1 VAVRPVGS
9 RCCRVNAV
17 WRWLADGVVAVH
29 FGFLAYV
36 LAGGF
41 LAWRWNKTVI
51 LHGLA
56 AGWVAL
62 VVLAHLPCPLTAL
75 QNNLRERAGQ
85 PPLSDSFINV
95 YVRGTLFPANQ
106 QLLAQVVL
114 GLVVVTSWVLLLR
127 RTRRSAPEMT
137 APALR
142 PS

>member
-1 VAVRPVGS
+1 MGWT
-9 RCCRVNAV
+9 CCRVSAV

-36 LAGGF
+36 LVGGF
-41 LAWRWNKTVI
+41 LAWRWHKTII

-56 AGWVAL
+56 VCWVAL
-62 VVLAHLPCPLTAL
+62 VVAAHLPCPLTAL
-75 QNNLRERAGQ
+75 QNSLRERAGQ
-85 PPLSDSFINV
+85 PPLGGSFVNI

-114 GLVVVTSWVLLLR
+114 GLVVVTSWALLLR
-127 RTRRSAPEMT
+127 RARRSATEVT